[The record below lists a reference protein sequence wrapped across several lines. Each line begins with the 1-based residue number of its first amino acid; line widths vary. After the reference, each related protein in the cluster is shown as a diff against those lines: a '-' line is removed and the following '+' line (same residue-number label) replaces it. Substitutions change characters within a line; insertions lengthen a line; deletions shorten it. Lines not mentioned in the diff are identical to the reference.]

1 MTAVT
6 ENPWHLLPHPQSLT
20 RPAAELAVSL
30 AWLGDGLTLGYR
42 YTWRDVSA
50 QALQPPAAPAG
61 PADGLWKTT
70 CFELF
75 IGDPATPA
83 YREFNLAPDGRHA
96 HYAFVRRR
104 ERDPAGAPDA
114 PWPSIRVEAEPGSLA
129 VTALLPRAALPQR
142 LDGPLG
148 LSAVIDHGG
157 GQLTY
162 WALHH
167 PGERPDFHDRRG
179 WTARLPH
186 PTVPR

>member
-1 MTAVT
+1 MPAVSQ
-6 ENPWHLLPHPQSLT
+6 PAWLILPHPQPT
-20 RPAAELAVSL
+20 ARADAQLAVHL
-30 AWLGDGLTLGYR
+30 AWLGDDLTLRYG
-42 YTWRDVSA
+42 YTWQDPPA
-50 QALQPPAAPAG
+50 QALRPPAAPAG
-61 PADGLWKTT
+61 PADGLWQTT

-83 YREFNLAPDGRHA
+83 YREYNFSPDGRHA
-96 HYAFVRRR
+96 HYAFVRPR
-104 ERDPAGAPDA
+104 ERDPAGAPEA

-129 VTALLPRAALPQR
+129 VTALLPRKALPQR

-167 PGERPDFHDRRG
+167 PAERPDFHDRRG

-186 PTVPR
+186 PNVPR